1 MKTCRMKELK
11 FTKETSTI
19 ALAFFIVYFIYG
31 VFYTPVF
38 QLIICLAVGGIAYGM
53 TNSYEI
59 AVIALLAINYLFPFF
74 RGSSMKGVTAY
85 RMEGFAGS
93 SQVKASEI
101 TKRIESITGS
111 GSGRELKVAGVGS
124 STSEGFA
131 DAGDMDLTLNQNKKE
146 GEHSD
151 SISASAKPASVN
163 SDSGADKEEQLKK
176 MADMMSTMLKAM
188 NTGGDS
194 SSVKTISAKEND
206 VLSSSTAVKISEQNM
221 PPVHQPQEL
230 SSKKEAFASQTPSA
244 SEGLFK
250 LGQIPKDV
258 KGGFHIDAGT
268 TVMNAINSLKPDQ
281 IKAMTMD
288 TKQLIDTQKS
298 LMGMLQTFQ
307 PMVQE
312 GKQMM
317 DTFQEMFS
325 PSMGAMGTHGK

>member
-1 MKTCRMKELK
+1 MKVLK

-19 ALAFFIVYFIYG
+19 ALAFFIVYFVYG
-31 VFYTPVF
+31 IFYTPAF
-38 QLIICLAVGGIAYGM
+38 QLLICLALGGIAYGI
-53 TNSYEI
+53 TESYEV
-59 AVIALLAINYLFPFF
+59 ATIALLVMNYLFPLF
-74 RGSSMKGVTAY
+74 RGSSMRGVTAY

-93 SQVKASEI
+93 GEVKADEI
-101 TKRIESITGS
+101 TKRIGSMTGS
-111 GSGRELKVAGVGS
+111 GGGGLKVGGVGS
-124 STSEGFA
+124 SMSEGFA

-146 GEHSD
+146 GEHST
-151 SISASAKPASVN
+151 SVSASAKPASLN
-163 SDSGADKEEQLKK
+163 SEAGADKEEQLKK
-176 MADMMSTMLKAM
+176 MADMMSTMVKAM
-188 NTGGDS
+188 NGGDS
-194 SSVKTISAKEND
+194 SSSKKVSASAKEED
-206 VLSSSTAVKISEQNM
+206 VLASSTAVKISEQNV
-221 PPVHQPQEL
+221 PSVHQPQD
-230 SSKKEAFASQTPSA
+230 KESFATQAPSG

-325 PSMGAMGTHGK
+325 PSMGAMGGKQ

>member
-19 ALAFFIVYFIYG
+19 ALVFFIVYFMYG
-31 VFYTPVF
+31 MFYTPAF
-38 QLIICLAVGGIAYGM
+38 QLLICLAVGGIAYGI
-53 TNSYEI
+53 TQSYEI
-59 AVIALLAINYLFPFF
+59 ATIALLSINYLFPLF

-85 RMEGFAGS
+85 RMEGFVNQG
-93 SQVKASEI
+93 EI
-101 TKRIESITGS
+101 TKRIESITGLS
-111 GSGRELKVAGVGS
+111 GAGAGAGAGAGGLKVAGVGS

-151 SISASAKPASVN
+151 SVSASAKPASVN
-163 SDSGADKEEQLKK
+163 SDAGADKEEQLKK
-176 MADMMSTMLKAM
+176 MAEMMSTMLKGM
-188 NTGGDS
+188 NGAGAEGAGS
-194 SSVKTISAKEND
+194 KPKGED
-206 VLSSSTAVKISEQNM
+206 VLASSKAVKISEQNV
-221 PPVHQPQEL
+221 PPVHQPQD
-230 SSKKEAFASQTPSA
+230 KESFASQTPSA

-250 LGQIPKDV
+250 LGQIPKET

-325 PSMGAMGTHGK
+325 PSMGVNGKQ